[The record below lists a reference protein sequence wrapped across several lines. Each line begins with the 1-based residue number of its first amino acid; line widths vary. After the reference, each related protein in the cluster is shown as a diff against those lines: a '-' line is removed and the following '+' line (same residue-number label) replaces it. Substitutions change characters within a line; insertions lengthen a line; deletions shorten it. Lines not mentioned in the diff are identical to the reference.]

1 MTIYQPTSLPAD
13 RDAIVRAVYDD
24 VRVGLADYLTAVSFD
39 VVGPFAATGALVEG
53 SMAVVQWQFV
63 GIDDGKGFNNLWPT
77 AKTVEVRGVTFVDLD
92 AQPQQFHRHV
102 DWNGV
107 SSQLGGSL
115 GRAATPLLVTK
126 REDALFYAAHHYDVA
141 AETE

>member
-1 MTIYQPTSLPAD
+1 MAIYRPTSLPAD

-24 VRVGLADYLTAVSFD
+24 VRVGLADYLRAVSFD
-39 VVGPFAATGALVEG
+39 VDGPFAATGALVEG
-53 SMAVVQWQFV
+53 SLAVVQWLFV

-77 AKTVEVRGVTFVDLD
+77 AKKIEVRGVTFVELD
-92 AQPQQFHRHV
+92 PEPRRFHRHV

-115 GRAATPLLVTK
+115 GRAATPLIVTA
-126 REDALFYAAHHYDVA
+126 REDALFYAAHHYDVD
-141 AETE
+141 AESE